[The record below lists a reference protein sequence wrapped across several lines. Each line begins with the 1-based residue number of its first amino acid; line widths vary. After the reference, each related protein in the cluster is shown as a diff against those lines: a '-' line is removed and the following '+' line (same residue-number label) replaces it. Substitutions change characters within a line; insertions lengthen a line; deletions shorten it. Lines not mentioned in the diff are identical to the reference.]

1 MNSVKV
7 DLLGISFSI
16 ETDKEPAQ
24 FSQLLE
30 YVKRNVSAVEAQTGV
45 HDPLKLAV
53 LSSLLISDD
62 YLAFKSQMGELE
74 KKAATSRFTRPDEEH
89 AAALEEAERIT
100 LRLISSLDERLG

>member
-16 ETDKEPAQ
+16 ETDKEPPQ

-30 YVKRNVSAVEAQTGV
+30 YVKRNIAAVEAQTGV

-62 YLAFKSQMGELE
+62 FLTYKSQMGELE
-74 KKAATSRFTRPDEEH
+74 KKAATSRFARPEDDRN

-100 LRLISSLDERLG
+100 LRLISSLDER